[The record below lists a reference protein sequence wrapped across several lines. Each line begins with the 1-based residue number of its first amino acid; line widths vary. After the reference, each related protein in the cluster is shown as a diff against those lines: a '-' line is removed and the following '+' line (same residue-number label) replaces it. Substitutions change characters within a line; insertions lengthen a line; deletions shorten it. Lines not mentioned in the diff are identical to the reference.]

1 MKLMDGGEGDSV
13 WSGNLRRIY
22 QDDIVKNAACKNCGI
37 LKF

>member
-22 QDDIVKNAACKNCGI
+22 QDDIVERMLLVKIVGY
-37 LKF
+37 